1 MRNVGE
7 EVCHREDHVPE
18 KLGFNLEFKD
28 LRNKECAL
36 WAGPGVA
43 MLTSLAID
51 RAPNLGVKMCGKNE
65 APVK

>member
-36 WAGPGVA
+36 GEGA
-43 MLTSLAID
+43 
-51 RAPNLGVKMCGKNE
+51 K
-65 APVK
+65 